1 MSSRRMTFDEHMK
14 RIMNDPTVRCPKH
27 NAPVVN
33 VTEDVATFE
42 CGCMKAADKPFRHG
56 DDANHLRYY
65 PDIKAYLDSMP
76 FEKGF
81 GMPTDEKAHAKV
93 NMAEAVKADDGK
105 LPFDLI
111 AWDAMQGLAAVLQ
124 FGAKKYA
131 PRNWE
136 NGLNYSRVFAAAQR
150 HMAAWFNG
158 ENRDSETGLSHI
170 DHAMCCLMFLSAYE
184 KRGQGGTC
192 DDRPKLHKP
201 MPLEGHHP
209 GGC

>member
-1 MSSRRMTFDEHMK
+1 MSNPLADKAFFDNLMESMK
-14 RIMNDPTVRCPKH
+14 ADAMRDKRCVKH
-27 NAPVVN
+27 GASCVYVGRNSII
-33 VTEDVATFE
+33 FE
-42 CGCMKAADKPFRHG
+42 CKCEYTIPE
-56 DDANHLRYY
+56 
-65 PDIKAYLDSMP
+65 IK
-76 FEKGF
+76 
-81 GMPTDEKAHAKV
+81 T
-93 NMAEAVKADDGK
+93 EAFKADDGK

-158 ENRDSETGLSHI
+158 ENRDRETNLSHI

-192 DDRPKLHKP
+192 DDRPKLFKP

>member
-1 MSSRRMTFDEHMK
+1 MSKTPADQFFDDLFQKHTCKTHGAPSVRRDRHT
-14 RIMNDPTVRCPKH
+14 IY
-27 NAPVVN
+27 
-33 VTEDVATFE
+33 FE
-42 CGCMKAADKPFRHG
+42 CGCTSG
-56 DDANHLRYY
+56 EY
-65 PDIKAYLDSMP
+65 
-76 FEKGF
+76 KGQLY
-81 GMPTDEKAHAKV
+81 GHQ
-93 NMAEAVKADDGK
+93 EAVKADDGK

-136 NGLNYSRVFAAAQR
+136 SGLNYSRVFAAAQR

-158 ENRDSETGLSHI
+158 ENKDPETGLSHI